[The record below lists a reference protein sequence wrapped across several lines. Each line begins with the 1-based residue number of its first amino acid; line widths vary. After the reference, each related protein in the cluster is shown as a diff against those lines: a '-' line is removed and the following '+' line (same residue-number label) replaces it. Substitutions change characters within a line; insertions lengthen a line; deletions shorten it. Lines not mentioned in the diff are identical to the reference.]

1 MDDELLINEQTPWM
15 QFCPRPNA
23 VRALVVAAAS
33 GVATLSSC
41 SYAMT
46 STCTAYQTRIT
57 KLAQEIRPRVLVATR
72 GSGNFGESG
81 SAGFY
86 TIDKLP
92 SVLANPER
100 RTNPQLERV
109 DIDLGPD
116 RLAFYIDNVLTH
128 HEADYLAACAEAIL
142 EHNGHSRLA
151 PGIQTPPGMR
161 INQASHW
168 YPSHEEAPTFLGSV
182 FDRFR
187 HLVPKSLDDMP
198 LHDRLSEKVAQFKY
212 DKGDEFKRH
221 IDGLF
226 PGQGAN
232 QEGNGVDEWIGVV
245 SGMSM
250 LFFLNDYETD
260 GLVGGQT
267 RLWSA
272 DGSKH
277 FDVVPRKG
285 RLLFFRRGSQDAVL
299 HAGLPVTGDV
309 PKYMA
314 LINLAYGERTG
325 TGSLM

>member
-1 MDDELLINEQTPWM
+1 
-15 QFCPRPNA
+15 
-23 VRALVVAAAS
+23 
-33 GVATLSSC
+33 
-41 SYAMT
+41 MT
-46 STCTAYQTRIT
+46 TGSTCSAYQAHIA
-57 KLAQEIRPRVLVATR
+57 KLAREIRPRVLVATR

-81 SAGFY
+81 SAAFY
-86 TIDKLP
+86 IVEKLP
-92 SVLANPER
+92 SVLLDPKHSNP
-100 RTNPQLERV
+100 NLERV

-116 RLAFYIDNVLTH
+116 RLAFYIDDVLTH
-128 HEADYLAACAEAIL
+128 DEADSLVACAEAIL
-142 EHNGHSRLA
+142 EQNGHSRLA

-161 INQASHW
+161 INQAAHW
-168 YPSHEEAPTFLGSV
+168 YPSHEEAPKFLGSL

-187 HLVPKSLDDMP
+187 HLVPEILDDMP

-212 DKGDEFKRH
+212 DQGDEFKRH

-232 QEGNGVDEWIGVV
+232 QEGNGVDEWVGVV

-250 LFFLNDYETD
+250 LFYLNDYESD

-285 RLLFFRRGSQDAVL
+285 RVLFFRRGSHSAVL
-299 HAGLPVTGDV
+299 HAGLPVTGSV